1 MAARLFSMLIYAYP
15 ASFRNEYGAEMQRDF
30 DSRRRDCSSWFSVVL
45 LWLAVVPD
53 VIFTAL
59 REHFAILRQ
68 DVRYALR
75 MFHRSPAFALTAVFT
90 IALGVGANTAIFT
103 AVDRVLVRP
112 LPFRD
117 PDRLVRLWEDASHYG
132 YSANNPSPPNYL
144 DWKAQS
150 KVFEDMAAYR
160 GTSLSLTGAGLP
172 ERLDGAA
179 FTANLFSLLGVR
191 PMLGRTFLPEEDRP
205 DSRLTVVLSHS
216 LWHRRFAGDVN
227 VIGRTI
233 DLDGAPFTVIGVMP
247 PTFHFPMAAA
257 EYWVAQR
264 LNSQDLAQ
272 RNNHYLEV
280 IARLRPG
287 VTMEQAQSEMRVIAS
302 RLEQAYPATNR
313 YIGVT
318 IRTLREEVS
327 ARSRLSLLVL
337 LAAAGC
343 ILLIGCSNL
352 ANLLLAR
359 ASSRR
364 KELSVRTML
373 GAGRER
379 LIRQILTESILLSA
393 AGGLAGLLLAIWT
406 APLLQHLIPD
416 SLPLDRSLTV
426 DWRVLGFGF
435 ALSLAA
441 GVLFAILPALHI
453 TRESSLAA
461 GTREGSREG
470 VGGHKGAFR
479 NVLVVGEIA
488 VSAVLLVCAGLLVQT
503 LLRIESVDPGFRP
516 EGVLTLRTSLPMPKY
531 DRLPPRHRFYQH
543 VLSRVRA
550 LPGVQGAGYVSFLPL
565 TMRGGIFPI
574 WVEGQPRDTTR
585 FSMDAMYR
593 IATPGYFSAMGI
605 PLLSGR
611 DFGEQDSLTQIR
623 TAIVS
628 ANFARKFWPN
638 QNPLGRRFE
647 VAEEMRTVVGV
658 AGDVKGRGL
667 ERDSEPQVY
676 TPYSQI
682 DQGYEWFQPKDLA
695 LRTTLDPASLIP
707 AVRRIIWS
715 ADPDQPISDVQT
727 LPELLE
733 TETTAPRRLQLRL
746 LGVFTGLALLLAAI
760 GIYGLLSFLVS
771 QRTSEIG
778 VRLALGAR
786 AGGILGMF
794 MRQGLTLAGI
804 GLILGLAGA
813 YLAGRGM
820 ERLLFGVK
828 PSDPLAYAAAAI
840 LCLVTTLFA
849 CYLPARRAS
858 RIDPMVT
865 VRSE

>member
-1 MAARLFSMLIYAYP
+1 
-15 ASFRNEYGAEMQRDF
+15 
-30 DSRRRDCSSWFSVVL
+30 
-45 LWLAVVPD
+45 
-53 VIFTAL
+53 
-59 REHFAILRQ
+59 
-68 DVRYALR
+68 
-75 MFHRSPAFALTAVFT
+75 
-90 IALGVGANTAIFT
+90 
-103 AVDRVLVRP
+103 
-112 LPFRD
+112 
-117 PDRLVRLWEDASHYG
+117 
-132 YSANNPSPPNYL
+132 
-144 DWKAQS
+144 
-150 KVFEDMAAYR
+150 
-160 GTSLSLTGAGLP
+160 
-172 ERLDGAA
+172 
-179 FTANLFSLLGVR
+179 
-191 PMLGRTFLPEEDRP
+191 
-205 DSRLTVVLSHS
+205 
-216 LWHRRFAGDVN
+216 
-227 VIGRTI
+227 
-233 DLDGAPFTVIGVMP
+233 
-247 PTFHFPMAAA
+247 
-257 EYWVAQR
+257 
-264 LNSQDLAQ
+264 
-272 RNNHYLEV
+272 
-280 IARLRPG
+280 
-287 VTMEQAQSEMRVIAS
+287 
-302 RLEQAYPATNR
+302 
-313 YIGVT
+313 
-318 IRTLREEVS
+318 
-327 ARSRLSLLVL
+327 
-337 LAAAGC
+337 
-343 ILLIGCSNL
+343 
-352 ANLLLAR
+352 
-359 ASSRR
+359 
-364 KELSVRTML
+364 
-373 GAGRER
+373 
-379 LIRQILTESILLSA
+379 
-393 AGGLAGLLLAIWT
+393 
-406 APLLQHLIPD
+406 
-416 SLPLDRSLTV
+416 
-426 DWRVLGFGF
+426 
-435 ALSLAA
+435 
-441 GVLFAILPALHI
+441 
-453 TRESSLAA
+453 
-461 GTREGSREG
+461 
-470 VGGHKGAFR
+470 
-479 NVLVVGEIA
+479 VVGEIA